1 MIVALM
7 TLMTNDHND
16 TCDTEWN
23 TTAGAEYL
31 TKKIR

>member
-7 TLMTNDHND
+7 TLKTKAHYD

-23 TTAGAEYL
+23 TKSGAEYL
-31 TKKIR
+31 PKKIR